1 VTGEKK
7 AHCEM
12 SACWGIAGALG
23 RSGVSGAQ
31 YDAIVGCCRSAI
43 GSAWRPEYG
52 LPANVLSGRTRRLAL
67 GEEGVRPFRFV
78 RRFEDEH
85 ARKPDVARTIIL
97 AQHGYQFVSL
107 RPWLSLTGAAFPVD
121 GGNAAKLEW
130 YQSELVAGRAAKG
143 VHVPQGLK
151 CLVAEELDFGLES
164 VLRCPYCCR
173 PVMRGGTFARGASQ
187 AEFLALRRL
196 ASHGI
201 LDWYD
206 LGRTLADAERERST
220 REATEGVAPRCGDAG
235 GRDEPHGAGVGKAP

>member
-1 VTGEKK
+1 
-7 AHCEM
+7 
-12 SACWGIAGALG
+12 
-23 RSGVSGAQ
+23 VSGAQ
-31 YDAIVGCCRSAI
+31 YDAIMGCCRSAI
-43 GSAWRPEYG
+43 DSAWQPEYG

-130 YQSELVAGRAAKG
+130 YQSELVAGRAAKE

-151 CLVAEELDFGLES
+151 CLVAEELDFDGES
-164 VLRCPYCCR
+164 PLRCPYCCR
-173 PVMRGGTFARGASQ
+173 PVVRCGRFARGASQ

-206 LGRTLADAERERST
+206 LGSTLADAERERST
-220 REATEGVAPRCGDAG
+220 REAPEAVAPGCDGAEGSDEAHAAVAG
-235 GRDEPHGAGVGKAP
+235 EQGP

>member
-1 VTGEKK
+1 
-7 AHCEM
+7 M
-12 SACWGIAGALG
+12 SACWGIAGALE
-23 RSGVSGAQ
+23 RSGVGGAQ
-31 YDAIVGCCRSAI
+31 YDAIMGCCRSAI
-43 GSAWRPEYG
+43 GSAWQPEYG

-121 GGNAAKLEW
+121 GDNAAKLEW
-130 YQSELVAGRAAKG
+130 YESELVAGRAAKE

-151 CLVAEELDFGLES
+151 CLVAEELDFDGES
-164 VLRCPYCCR
+164 SLRCPYCCR
-173 PVMRGGTFARGASQ
+173 PVVRCGTFARGASQ

-206 LGRTLADAERERST
+206 LGSTLADAERESST
-220 REATEGVAPRCGDAG
+220 REATEGIAPGCDGAKWSAAAHAAVAGEQGP
-235 GRDEPHGAGVGKAP
+235 

>member
-1 VTGEKK
+1 MPG
-7 AHCEM
+7 
-12 SACWGIAGALG
+12 CWGIAGALE

-31 YDAIVGCCRSAI
+31 YDAIVERCRAAL
-43 GSAWRPEYG
+43 GSAWQPEFG
-52 LPANVLSGRTRRLAL
+52 LPANVLSGRTNRLAL
-67 GEEGVRPFRFV
+67 GEAEVSAFRFV
-78 RRFEDEH
+78 RRFEDAH

-107 RPWLSLTGAAFPVD
+107 RPWLSLTGTAFPVN

-130 YQSELVAGRAAKG
+130 YRSELLAGRAVKQ

-151 CLVAEELDFGLES
+151 CLVAEELDFDAETR
-164 VLRCPYCCR
+164 LRCPYCCR
-173 PVMRGGTFARGASQ
+173 PVTRCGTFARGASQ

-206 LGRTLADAERERST
+206 LGSTLADAERERAT
-220 REATEGVAPRCGDAG
+220 RDATERTAPGCGGAEG
-235 GRDEPHGAGVGKAP
+235 SGEPHAAVAGEAP

>member
-1 VTGEKK
+1 MK
-7 AHCEM
+7 AHCGV
-12 SACWGIAGALG
+12 SACWGIAGALE

-31 YDAIVGCCRSAI
+31 YDAIVERCRSAI
-43 GSAWRPEYG
+43 GPAWHPEYG
-52 LPANVLSGRTRRLAL
+52 LPANVLSGRTNRLAL
-67 GEEGVRPFRFV
+67 GEAEVSAFRFV
-78 RRFEDEH
+78 RRFEDAH

-107 RPWLSLTGAAFPVD
+107 RPWLSLTGTAFPVD

-130 YQSELVAGRAAKG
+130 YRSELLAGRAVKQ

-151 CLVAEELDFGLES
+151 CLVAEELDFDAET

-173 PVMRGGTFARGASQ
+173 PVTRYGTFARGASQ

-196 ASHGI
+196 SSHGI

-206 LGRTLADAERERST
+206 LGTTLADATLAT
-220 REATEGVAPRCGDAG
+220 RASGATGGETPGCDRADEAHDTHAVAAG
-235 GRDEPHGAGVGKAP
+235 EAP